1 MIGEGVANALK
12 DASYAVDW
20 VGAELDR
27 PRYAAELFRG
37 RFRRG
42 GDAAGIAPFLWEE
55 VGPSSRRRFGPA
67 AGIPR
72 KCNKSQSKPPV
83 AARPVLA
90 TNVRFWR
97 CSTPDHHAALS
108 PVHH

>member
-1 MIGEGVANALK
+1 MIGEAVANALK

-42 GDAAGIAPFLWEE
+42 GDASGIAPFRWEE
-55 VGPSSRRRFGPA
+55 ISAVLTVQSSGDMHR
-67 AGIPR
+67 
-72 KCNKSQSKPPV
+72 
-83 AARPVLA
+83 L
-90 TNVRFWR
+90 
-97 CSTPDHHAALS
+97 
-108 PVHH
+108 